1 MQKYKRIQIFKR
13 NVCVVQNVIS
23 YLFVRMQESIIKS
36 IPASKNNSDAYITWE
51 NTWTYRK
58 KELSKNTTD
67 YIIDSTRN
75 GQFSLRFT

>member
-36 IPASKNNSDAYITWE
+36 IPASKNNSDAVRYAEHIV
-51 NTWTYRK
+51 RK
-58 KELSKNTTD
+58 NLVKILL
-67 YIIDSTRN
+67 II
-75 GQFSLRFT
+75 SLTQQEKGSFH